1 MKNGLAQQE
10 DNFKSGR
17 PPTVPLA
24 SPIVTGFPQMFPKE
38 ST

>member
-1 MKNGLAQQE
+1 MKNGLAQQG
-10 DNFKSGR
+10 DNFKAGR

-24 SPIVTGFPQMFPKE
+24 SPTVPAFPQVFPKE